1 MANVSSSNGLEKRPK
16 LRFPGFDEP
25 WKSALLSDYFAK
37 NIKKNADGAITN
49 VICNS
54 AKQGLIPQRDYFDK
68 DIANSDNTGGYY
80 IIETNDFV
88 YNPRKSTDA
97 PYGPIS
103 SYKYPEAGIVSP
115 LYLCFR
121 AKQEINPLYFEWYF
135 RSSAWHRYIYMSGDS
150 GARHDRVS
158 IKDDTFFAM
167 PINIPTA
174 QEQDRI
180 ALFFNVIEQRIDK
193 QRSLVESLKKYKR
206 GVVRSLL
213 SPENCKLKDAQWS
226 RDTIGNLGSFIK
238 GAPLSKADISETGTP
253 FILYGELY
261 TTYHE
266 VITSVVRKTES
277 EVDSVYRSIIGDV
290 LIPTSGETPE
300 EISTASCV
308 MLPGVILAGDLN
320 IFRSS
325 KVDGRI
331 MSYIL
336 NHIVNGRIA
345 RVAQGKSIVHVQ
357 ASEISKIEISYPD
370 PETQDH
376 IVRVLE
382 AISSRVEY
390 CEKELDNL
398 TKLRS
403 SLMQQLFI

>member
-25 WKSALLSDYFAK
+25 YVLYRIGDIYAERSERGAADMELLSVTMNGGVMQRSEIEGKD
-37 NIKKNADGAITN
+37 
-49 VICNS
+49 NS
-54 AKQGLIPQRDYFDK
+54 SEDK
-68 DIANSDNTGGYY
+68 SNYKVVCKGDM
-80 IIETNDFV
+80 V
-88 YNPRKSTDA
+88 YNSMRMWQGANGVS
-97 PYGPIS
+97 PYD
-103 SYKYPEAGIVSP
+103 GIVSP
-115 LYLCFR
+115 AYTVLTAKLPICNEYFAALFKNYKLINEFRKNSQGMTSDTWNLKYPQIKTIKVYLPR
-121 AKQEINPLYFEWYF
+121 VTEQEKVASLLVTL
-135 RSSAWHRYIYMSGDS
+135 D
-150 GARHDRVS
+150 
-158 IKDDTFFAM
+158 K
-167 PINIPTA
+167 
-174 QEQDRI
+174 RI
-180 ALFFNVIEQRIDK
+180 ASQAT
-193 QRSLVESLKKYKR
+193 LVDQLKKYKR

-213 SPENCKLKDAQWS
+213 SPENCKLKDAQWN
-226 RDTIGNLGSFIK
+226 RNTIGNLGSFIK
-238 GAPLSKADISETGTP
+238 GVPLSKADISKTGTP

-266 VITSVVRKTES
+266 VITSVVRKTEV
-277 EVDSVYRSIIGDV
+277 EVDSVYRSIVGDV

-325 KVDGRI
+325 KIDGRI

-336 NHIVNGRIA
+336 NHIVNGSIA
-345 RVAQGKSIVHVQ
+345 RVAQGKSVVHVQ

-370 PETQDH
+370 PETQNR
-376 IVRVLE
+376 IIKVLE
-382 AISSRVEY
+382 AISSRVES